1 MTKPSLLLR
10 FWDFLTLRP
19 ESVNDTMFVFGDRG
33 IPDGFAHMD
42 GFSINTYKMVNSDG
56 VPHYVKIH
64 MKTNQGI
71 KVFSLIIH

>member
-1 MTKPSLLLR
+1 
-10 FWDFLTLRP
+10 
-19 ESVNDTMFVFGDRG
+19 MFVFGDRG

-42 GFSINTYKMVNSDG
+42 GFSINTYKMVNSDN

-71 KVFSLIIH
+71 KVFIL